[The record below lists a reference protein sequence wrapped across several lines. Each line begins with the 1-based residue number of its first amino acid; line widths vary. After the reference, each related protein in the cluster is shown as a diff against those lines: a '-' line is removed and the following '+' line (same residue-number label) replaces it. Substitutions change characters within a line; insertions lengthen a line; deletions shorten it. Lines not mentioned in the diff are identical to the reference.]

1 MPLACDKLLKESP
14 KVTFNLAVGD
24 HNTLLSGL
32 RNGTLDV
39 INTAVPSPHHVAL
52 AEERLYDEQYLVY
65 AAENH
70 RLAKRR
76 QVTFAELAQ
85 ERWAMGTLN
94 GSSERQLRQA
104 FADNGLPPPALAI
117 VSPFLPARYHLV
129 GTSDLLGFGTRQQMW
144 YAAAAA
150 RTAPDA

>member
-1 MPLACDKLLKESP
+1 MFVQVC
-14 KVTFNLAVGD
+14 VGD
-24 HNTLLSGL
+24 
-32 RNGTLDV
+32 
-39 INTAVPSPHHVAL
+39 
-52 AEERLYDEQYLVY
+52 
-65 AAENH
+65 
-70 RLAKRR
+70 RLAFGLG
-76 QVTFAELAQ
+76 VGGGNVATDALGLEI
-85 ERWAMGTLN
+85 RWAMGTLN